1 MNKNKEY
8 FETSMAVVMII
19 IVILAIIFNFLVL
32 IGLTRRYHEKRLRDY
47 VLLSMSI
54 SDSIRILFSGTLEI
68 TGLLRHQIY
77 YNHTACKATAFIT
90 EFLEFVAMG
99 HLLLLVIDRYLC
111 ICKSDVALKL
121 YASSLY
127 CCVYIISI
135 YFYACTWAVL
145 PFLGLGE
152 YGTQSGGVQCG
163 LLTLS
168 NEKSKINICLILV
181 FVFIIPVIVMLFCV
195 NKILRKIQRM
205 NKVTTKRVSTV
216 RAPTLAIQDKH
227 QARFI
232 IAIYLIFTISWLPYY
247 ITLAEE
253 IFQGNSNEYAEVTT
267 ICMGHSTAFTL
278 PMLHIFFYTE
288 LRKTLKQLALSIYH
302 YRCNRQIHPQR
313 NLST

>member
-1 MNKNKEY
+1 MMDKNKEY

-19 IVILAIIFNFLVL
+19 IVILAIILNFLFL
-32 IGLTRRYHEKRLRDY
+32 IGLTRRYHERRLRDY

-121 YASSLY
+121 YGSSIY

-135 YFYACTWAVL
+135 YFYSCTWAVL
-145 PFLGLGE
+145 PFFGLGE

-168 NEKSKINICLILV
+168 NEKSNIHYSGYSDVIL
-181 FVFIIPVIVMLFCV
+181 CKE
-195 NKILRKIQRM
+195 N
-205 NKVTTKRVSTV
+205 S
-216 RAPTLAIQDKH
+216 
-227 QARFI
+227 
-232 IAIYLIFTISWLPYY
+232 
-247 ITLAEE
+247 AEK
-253 IFQGNSNEYAEVTT
+253 YK
-267 ICMGHSTAFTL
+267 
-278 PMLHIFFYTE
+278 E
-288 LRKTLKQLALSIYH
+288 LT
-302 YRCNRQIHPQR
+302 
-313 NLST
+313 